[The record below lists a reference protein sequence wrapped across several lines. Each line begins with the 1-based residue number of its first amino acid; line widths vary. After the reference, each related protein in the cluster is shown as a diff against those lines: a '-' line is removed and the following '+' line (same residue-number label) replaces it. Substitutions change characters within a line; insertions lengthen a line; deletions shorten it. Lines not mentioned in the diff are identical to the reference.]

1 MWKPAILIFLG
12 GGLGSLSRFVLANKL
27 NTELPYGTFLANILG
42 CLLIGIFI
50 ALFEKEIF
58 SNSLY
63 LFLTIGFCGGFT
75 TFSSFAAENFKMITQ
90 GNIIHFLAYLFLSF
104 MVGVF
109 MIYVGVKI
117 VKLLN

>member
-1 MWKPAILIFLG
+1 MWKQTILIFIG

-27 NTELPYGTFLANILG
+27 NNELPYGTFLANILG

-75 TFSSFAAENFKMITQ
+75 TFSSFVAENFKMITQ
-90 GNIIHFLAYLFLSF
+90 GNIIHFFIYLFLSF
-104 MVGVF
+104 LIGVF
-109 MIYVGVKI
+109 MIYVGVKF
-117 VKLLN
+117 VKLFS